1 MPQPH
6 PRKESGLETMSPSY
20 VDHALFAVIALFYPL
35 YWKRSWE
42 RRERSGMASGGGDVR
57 LATYRKGITGE
68 WLMVAI
74 VAACWLLLERGAE
87 DIGLGAPAGW
97 PFWVGFLLCAAYA
110 VFGVRQ
116 VAELR
121 RSADARRKTREQ
133 LAGDVGLLIPRTD
146 REMRMFTVL
155 GISAG
160 VCEEIAYRGFL
171 LWYLGNWLAWPLA
184 VVAGAA
190 VFGFAHLYLGWTHVL
205 RTGLV
210 GLVLGALYVFTGSLW
225 VPILL
230 HAVVDIVSGHAG
242 RVTLEES
249 VTPA

>member
-1 MPQPH
+1 
-6 PRKESGLETMSPSY
+6 
-20 VDHALFAVIALFYPL
+20 
-35 YWKRSWE
+35 
-42 RRERSGMASGGGDVR
+42 
-57 LATYRKGITGE
+57 
-68 WLMVAI
+68 
-74 VAACWLLLERGAE
+74 
-87 DIGLGAPAGW
+87 
-97 PFWVGFLLCAAYA
+97 
-110 VFGVRQ
+110 
-116 VAELR
+116 
-121 RSADARRKTREQ
+121 
-133 LAGDVGLLIPRTD
+133 
-146 REMRMFTVL
+146 
-155 GISAG
+155 